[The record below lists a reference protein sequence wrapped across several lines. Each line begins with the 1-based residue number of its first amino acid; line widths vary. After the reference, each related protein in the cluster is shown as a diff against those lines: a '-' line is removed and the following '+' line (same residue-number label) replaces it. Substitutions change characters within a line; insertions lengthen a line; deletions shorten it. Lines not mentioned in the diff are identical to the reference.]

1 MARPKS
7 SDPKVSVTLSL
18 RRSTVERIAGLL
30 PEGQTVASNLSMA
43 VEQKYGTQ
51 GTRGT
56 HVDEVTPRPKVSR

>member
-7 SDPKVSVTLSL
+7 SDPKVSVTLTI
-18 RRSTVERIAGLL
+18 RRSTVDRIAELL
-30 PEGQTVASNLSMA
+30 PAGQTVAGNLSVA